1 MQTSFS
7 SLSLKGVEV
16 KATAPAENSGL
27 EEKPMKKKVS
37 ESELLTV
44 VNGMEPVFL
53 DEVPGG
59 GYICPVCGGM
69 TLEKQ
74 GDDWICPGCHARKK
88 VHELFIEHMSEDTQP
103 GTNLFTQLAKVYDL
117 DITWDEGPDER
128 TKELI
133 SSAKDL
139 AERNRMNA
147 FTAGRELDYF
157 RTITDRTDCR
167 DIKTGFTFF
176 DDEEGF
182 FCGGLHE
189 GLYVIGAVS
198 ALGKTTFCYQ
208 LAEQI
213 SENGTPVIFFTLEQ
227 SKEELLAKGIARRT
241 FEIGGRAY
249 AKDVLH
255 VLNGNRYKNYSA
267 KERAIITEAISE
279 TAKSDERMMIVEG
292 TQKGKRIGLPEISDL
307 IRSAQRYWG
316 QAPVVFLDYL
326 QILPPSSPYA
336 SDKQNNDDSITK
348 LKNISRIFHTPVVVI
363 SSFNRDS
370 YNEPVS
376 MRAFKETGAIEYS
389 SDILL
394 ALQLHG
400 MDDEP
405 ETKESGGRPAMVRK
419 LIDKCDEAKR
429 EKAAVRVQLKVLK
442 SKNGNTFSAS
452 LDFIHA
458 YCHFAEIEEVKQQ
471 KNITR
476 F

>member
-1 MQTSFS
+1 
-7 SLSLKGVEV
+7 
-16 KATAPAENSGL
+16 
-27 EEKPMKKKVS
+27 MKKRVS

-69 TLEKQ
+69 TLEKS
-74 GDDWICPGCHARKK
+74 GEDWICPGCHSRKK
-88 VHELFIEHMSEDTQP
+88 VHELFIEQMPEDTQP
-103 GTNLFTQLAKVYDL
+103 GTNLFTQLADVYNL
-117 DITWDEGPDER
+117 EVTWDEGPDER

-133 SSAKDL
+133 SSAKDI

-157 RTITDRTDCR
+157 RTIADRTDCR
-167 DIKTGFTFF
+167 DIRTGFSFF
-176 DDEEGF
+176 DDEERNF
-182 FCGGLHE
+182 YGGLHE

-198 ALGKTTFCYQ
+198 SLGKTTFCYQ

-213 SENGTPVIFFTLEQ
+213 SEHGTPVIFFSLEQ

-249 AKDVLH
+249 AKEVQNI
-255 VLNGNRYKNYSA
+255 LNGKRYKSYS
-267 KERAIITEAISE
+267 EREREIIAEAISE
-279 TAKSDERMMIVEG
+279 TAKSDEKLMIVEG
-292 TQKGKRIGLPEISDL
+292 TQRGDRIGLEAISDL
-307 IRSAQRYWG
+307 VREAQRYYG

-326 QILPPSSPYA
+326 QILPSSNPYFT
-336 SDKQNNDDSITK
+336 DKQNNDFAVTK
-348 LKNISRIFHTPVVVI
+348 LKEISRIYHTAVIVI

-389 SDILL
+389 SDVLM

-405 ETKESGGRPAMVRK
+405 ETKEAGGRPAMVRK
-419 LIDKCDEAKR
+419 LIENCTEAKK
-429 EKAAVRVQLKVLK
+429 EKTAVRVQLKVLK
-442 SKNGNTFSAS
+442 NRNGNTFSAS
-452 LDFIHA
+452 LDLIHA
-458 YCHFAEIEEVKQQ
+458 YCHFAEIEEVKQP